1 MKPRAY
7 FLAALAAPAFAA
19 TLAAAPA
26 PLQPLLD
33 ATPPGGTLRLAP
45 GSYAGPATIK
55 RPLTLDGGRQAVIMG
70 DGNSTVLSVA
80 TNGVTLRGLRVTGSG
95 DSHDRVDAGILL
107 EGDDHRVEDN
117 EIDDVLFGIH
127 LKRVN
132 RSRIAGNRVTGKALS
147 LAMRGDGGGPQFFKP
162 TGANAK
168 AANQAASYTLG
179 ELRRWRSEKTYS
191 SNLDL
196 NVKTGIMKW
205 TAAEP
210 FFVAQECIV
219 AKAGRD
225 TEGWADLLADAIE
238 GMISVETMEPC
249 EAAAR
254 PWKSRAAHQS
264 FADEYFAAMA
274 FERER
279 VCSAIEETALRV
291 KLDGDGSHAILR
303 SEDAAPPGIIL

>member
-1 MKPRAY
+1 MDFEKEIIEAEARSRLSALSDDTLLPEDLSAVYLNLTPKVMK
-7 FLAALAAPAFAA
+7 
-19 TLAAAPA
+19 
-26 PLQPLLD
+26 
-33 ATPPGGTLRLAP
+33 TLRA
-45 GSYAGPATIK
+45 
-55 RPLTLDGGRQAVIMG
+55 
-70 DGNSTVLSVA
+70 
-80 TNGVTLRGLRVTGSG
+80 
-95 DSHDRVDAGILL
+95 
-107 EGDDHRVEDN
+107 
-117 EIDDVLFGIH
+117 
-127 LKRVN
+127 
-132 RSRIAGNRVTGKALS
+132 
-147 LAMRGDGGGPQFFKP
+147 DGGGPQFFKP